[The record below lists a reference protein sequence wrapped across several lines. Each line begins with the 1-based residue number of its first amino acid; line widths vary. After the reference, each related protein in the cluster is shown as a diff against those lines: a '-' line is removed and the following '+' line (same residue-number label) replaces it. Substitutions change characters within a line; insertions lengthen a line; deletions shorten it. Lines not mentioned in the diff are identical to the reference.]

1 MFGTVLVA
9 NRGEIAVRVIR
20 TLRALGIGSV
30 AVYSDADAGARHVR
44 EADVAVR
51 LGPAPAAGSY
61 LNIGAIVAAAGRTGA
76 QAVHPGYGFLAE
88 NAAFA
93 RACAAAGL
101 TFIGPPPAAIEAM
114 GDKIR
119 AKATVAAAGVPV
131 VPGAGDPSMTERDL
145 VTAAPGI
152 GFPLLIKPSAGGGG
166 KGMRLVRAGN
176 ELAAAIAGARRE
188 ATAAFGDG
196 TLLLER
202 FIERPRHIEI
212 QVFADR
218 HGHTVHLGER
228 ECSLQRRHQ
237 KIIEEAPSP
246 LLDGARRDA
255 MGGAATE
262 VARSVGYVGAGTVEF
277 IVPGDRPDDFCF
289 MEMNTRLQVEHPVT
303 ELVTGLDLVE
313 WQLRVA
319 AGEPLPLRQEEIRLT
334 GHAVEARVYAEDPA
348 RGFLP
353 TGGTVLALAEPVGGH
368 VRTDSG
374 LTAGQD
380 VTSSYDP
387 MLAKVIAWAPDRDT
401 ALRRLRWALAATTVL
416 GVTTNIAFLGALL
429 TQPDVVA
436 GRLDTGLVERHLGD
450 LAATAVPDAAVPD
463 AVLVTAAL
471 ENLLARQPSGPVTDP
486 WDIPDGWRPGEAA
499 WLPLRLACA
508 PREATEVRVRAVAAG
523 SGGTS
528 GPGGSSGSG
537 GSGGPGEVAGA
548 GGGRV
553 RAEVSVGGAEAVP
566 AWAEAIPGGLL
577 VGYGGQTCRYT
588 CARQDGT
595 AGGGAPGGGASHSGA
610 AGGGTS
616 HGGTSLGGAALGGA
630 AGREVLWLG
639 REGHSWAVTEEGP
652 LAARPDQDAGGDGTV
667 RSPMPGTVLAVH
679 VAAGQP
685 VTAGQ
690 PMVIVEA
697 MKMEHTVTAP
707 LDGTVTELLV
717 KAGRQ
722 VAMDETLGIVSP
734 PAEPPGTAPPA
745 R

>member
-30 AVYSDADAGARHVR
+30 AVYSDADARARHVR
-44 EADVAVR
+44 AADVAVR
-51 LGPAPAAGSY
+51 LGPAPAADSY
-61 LNIGAIVAAAGRTGA
+61 LNAGAIVAAARQTGA

-93 RACAAAGL
+93 RACADAGL

-145 VTAAPGI
+145 VTAAPAI

-166 KGMRLVRAGN
+166 KGMRLVRAES
-176 ELAAAIAGARRE
+176 ELAGAIAGARRE

-202 FIERPRHIEI
+202 FIDRPRHIEI
-212 QVFADR
+212 QVFADT

-277 IVPGDRPDDFCF
+277 IVSGDRPGDFYF

-303 ELVTGLDLVE
+303 EMVTGLDLVE

-319 AGEPLPLRQEEIRLT
+319 AGEALPLRQEEIRLT

-353 TGGTVLALAEPVGGH
+353 TGGTVLALAEPAGPH

-374 LTAGQD
+374 LTAGLD

-387 MLAKVIAWAPDRDT
+387 MLAKVIAWAPDRDA
-401 ALRRLRWALAATTVL
+401 ALRRLQGALAATTVL
-416 GVTTNIAFLGALL
+416 GVTTNIAFLAALL
-429 TQPDVVA
+429 AQPDVVA
-436 GRLDTGLVERHLGD
+436 GRLDTGLAERHLGD
-450 LAATAVPDAAVPD
+450 LAATDVPD

-499 WLPLRLACA
+499 WIPLRLVCA
-508 PREATEVRVRAVAAG
+508 PREATEVRIRAVAAG
-523 SGGTS
+523 AGGLSGAGGAS
-528 GPGGSSGSG
+528 WGWRGFRGPGGWRGFRG
-537 GSGGPGEVAGA
+537 WRGLGRGLGGA
-548 GGGRV
+548 GGLAG
-553 RAEVSVGGAEAVP
+553 
-566 AWAEAIPGGLL
+566 PG
-577 VGYGGQTCRYT
+577 
-588 CARQDGT
+588 
-595 AGGGAPGGGASHSGA
+595 
-610 AGGGTS
+610 
-616 HGGTSLGGAALGGA
+616 
-630 AGREVLWLG
+630 
-639 REGHSWAVTEEGP
+639 
-652 LAARPDQDAGGDGTV
+652 
-667 RSPMPGTVLAVH
+667 
-679 VAAGQP
+679 
-685 VTAGQ
+685 
-690 PMVIVEA
+690 
-697 MKMEHTVTAP
+697 
-707 LDGTVTELLV
+707 
-717 KAGRQ
+717 
-722 VAMDETLGIVSP
+722 
-734 PAEPPGTAPPA
+734 
-745 R
+745 

>member
-30 AVYSDADAGARHVR
+30 AVYSDADARARHVR
-44 EADVAVR
+44 AADVAVR
-51 LGPAPAAGSY
+51 LGPAPAADSY
-61 LNIGAIVAAAGRTGA
+61 LNAGAIVAAARQTGA

-93 RACAAAGL
+93 RACADAGL

-145 VTAAPGI
+145 VTAAPAV

-166 KGMRLVRAGN
+166 KGMRLVRAES
-176 ELAAAIAGARRE
+176 ELAGAIAGARRE

-202 FIERPRHIEI
+202 FIDRPRHIEI
-212 QVFADR
+212 QVFADT

-277 IVPGDRPDDFCF
+277 IVSGDRPGDFYF

-303 ELVTGLDLVE
+303 EMVTGLDLVE

-319 AGEPLPLRQEEIRLT
+319 AGEALPLRQEEIRLT

-353 TGGTVLALAEPVGGH
+353 TGGTVLALAEPAGPH

-374 LTAGQD
+374 LTAGLD

-387 MLAKVIAWAPDRDT
+387 MLAKVIAWAPDRDA
-401 ALRRLRWALAATTVL
+401 ALRRPPGGAGGHHRPRRDHQRRVPGRIAHPAGRGRGPPGHRPGRTAPGRPRGHGRAGRGPGGRRAGEPAGPPAARPGDGSLGHPGRVASRGARVDPAAAGVRPARGDRGPDPGASRWCPVGLQGPVGPVGLQGPVGPVGLQGAGSGVRRGRRAWPGSGERRGVGGRGRAGTGLGRSRPRRPAGQLRR
-416 GVTTNIAFLGALL
+416 
-429 TQPDVVA
+429 PDVPVRAAPGRTVCPVA
-436 GRLDTGLVERHLGD
+436 GR
-450 LAATAVPDAAVPD
+450 P
-463 AVLVTAAL
+463 
-471 ENLLARQPSGPVTDP
+471 
-486 WDIPDGWRPGEAA
+486 
-499 WLPLRLACA
+499 
-508 PREATEVRVRAVAAG
+508 AAG
-523 SGGTS
+523 VPAAA
-528 GPGGSSGSG
+528 GPAA
-537 GSGGPGEVAGA
+537 GGPAGRCS
-548 GGGRV
+548 G
-553 RAEVSVGGAEAVP
+553 
-566 AWAEAIPGGLL
+566 WA
-577 VGYGGQTCRYT
+577 
-588 CARQDGT
+588 ARGT
-595 AGGGAPGGGASHSGA
+595 AG
-610 AGGGTS
+610 
-616 HGGTSLGGAALGGA
+616 
-630 AGREVLWLG
+630 R
-639 REGHSWAVTEEGP
+639 
-652 LAARPDQDAGGDGTV
+652 
-667 RSPMPGTVLAVH
+667 
-679 VAAGQP
+679 
-685 VTAGQ
+685 
-690 PMVIVEA
+690 
-697 MKMEHTVTAP
+697 
-707 LDGTVTELLV
+707 
-717 KAGRQ
+717 
-722 VAMDETLGIVSP
+722 
-734 PAEPPGTAPPA
+734 
-745 R
+745 